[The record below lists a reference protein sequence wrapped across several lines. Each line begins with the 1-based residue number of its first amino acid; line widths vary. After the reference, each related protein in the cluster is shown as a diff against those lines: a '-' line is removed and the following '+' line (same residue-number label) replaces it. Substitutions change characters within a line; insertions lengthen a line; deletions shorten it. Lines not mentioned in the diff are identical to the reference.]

1 MAVSLYGPSIVM
13 IRFRIPA
20 LVLRSPFAGSFSG
33 FAR

>member
-13 IRFRIPA
+13 IRLRISA
-20 LVLRSPFAGSFSG
+20 LVLRTSFAGYYDG